1 MARSLPLL
9 RSRRARWAVP
19 VAVLA
24 LVGVGVGLGATGAVA
39 NPGLAPK
46 TAGELLAAVADAP
59 NQPFSGTVVETAN
72 LGLPALPDTG
82 GSTSP
87 QALLTGSHTLR
98 IWYSSPKQVRLALIG
113 DLAETDLIR
122 NGTDVWLWSSRTNTA
137 THTVLPASAA
147 TAPRSP
153 TTLPIDPVT
162 AAQQALAV
170 IDPSTRV
177 RVDGTSVVAKRPV
190 YELVLTPRAKESLIG
205 QVRLALDSKT
215 FLPLR
220 VEVYAKG
227 GKSPAFETGFTSL
240 QIRTPA
246 SSVFGFRPPPGAKVT
261 GPSTPKTTQP
271 KPSVPS
277 TAAASPTTVGT
288 GWTSVLVLKG
298 LTASSLSSNATLGT
312 LLKATTPVHGAY
324 GRGQLLRTPLLS
336 VLMLSDGRTLVGA
349 VEPSVLE
356 RAATTASATA
366 TS

>member
-9 RSRRARWAVP
+9 RSRRAHWAVP

-46 TAGELLAAVADAP
+46 TAGELLAAVANAP

-98 IWYSSPKQVRLALIG
+98 IWYASPKQVRLALIG

-122 NGTDVWLWSSRTNTA
+122 NGTNAWLWSSRTNTA
-137 THTVLPASAA
+137 THTVLPAAA
-147 TAPRSP
+147 AGAQRSP
-153 TTLPIDPVT
+153 TTMPIDPVT
-162 AAQQALAV
+162 AAQQALAA
-170 IDPSTRV
+170 IDPSTKV
-177 RVDGTSVVAKRPV
+177 TVDGTSVVAKRPV
-190 YELVLTPRAKESLIG
+190 YELVLQPRNKESLIA
-205 QVRLALDSKT
+205 QVRLALDSRT

-240 QIRTPA
+240 QAAAPDA
-246 SSVFGFRPPPGAKVT
+246 SVFSFTPPPGAKDT
-261 GPSTPKTTQP
+261 GPSTPKATQP
-271 KPSVPS
+271 KRLTPS
-277 TAAASPTTVGT
+277 TGSASPTTVGT
-288 GWTSVLVLKG
+288 GWLSVLVLPG
-298 LTASSLSSNATLGT
+298 VTASSLGSNATLGT
-312 LLKATTPVHGAY
+312 LLKATTPVSGPY
-324 GRGQLLRTPLLS
+324 GRGQLLSPPLLS

-349 VEPSVLE
+349 VQPSVLE
-356 RAATTASATA
+356 RAASAAKA